1 MSIIDDQSIIAE
13 SLFLFIS
20 IDKLA
25 LVHKDTE
32 NYQAWKIIVRSN
44 P

>member
-1 MSIIDDQSIIAE
+1 MMTNRLSLK

-20 IDKLA
+20 MDKLA

-32 NYQAWKIIVRSN
+32 NYQAWKIIVCSN
-44 P
+44 S